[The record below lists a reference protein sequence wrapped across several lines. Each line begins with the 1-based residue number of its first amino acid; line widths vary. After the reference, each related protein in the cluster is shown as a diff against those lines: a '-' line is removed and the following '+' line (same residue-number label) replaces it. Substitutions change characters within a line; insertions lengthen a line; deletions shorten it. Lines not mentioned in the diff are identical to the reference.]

1 MQDPVDE
8 NSPARRH
15 QAIIALLYSR
25 KQTPGTTAFD
35 RNKGE
40 KQMIPQLTKH
50 TPLAAAIL
58 LFSCFGSAPLLAD
71 EPTVLVQPEAGSSLS
86 ALLKNILG
94 DTNRHFDRYQGP
106 DDCST
111 EQLYVN
117 TREMLGNY
125 ADAPEQNQDALRNYI
140 LASKQQCNCT
150 RAIIGKDF
158 DILVDAVGSDLSQV
172 PCP

>member
-1 MQDPVDE
+1 
-8 NSPARRH
+8 
-15 QAIIALLYSR
+15 
-25 KQTPGTTAFD
+25 
-35 RNKGE
+35 
-40 KQMIPQLTKH
+40 MIPPLSKH
-50 TPLAAAIL
+50 ASLAAAIML
-58 LFSCFGSAPLLAD
+58 LSGPGSAPLLAD
-71 EPTVLVQPEAGSSLS
+71 EPTVVVQPEAGNSLS

-117 TREMLGNY
+117 TRDLMGNY
-125 ADAPEQNQDALRNYI
+125 ADAPEQNQEALRNYI

-150 RAIIGKDF
+150 RAIIGKNF

>member
-1 MQDPVDE
+1 MT
-8 NSPARRH
+8 SPLSKYA
-15 QAIIALLYSR
+15 Y
-25 KQTPGTTAFD
+25 
-35 RNKGE
+35 
-40 KQMIPQLTKH
+40 LT
-50 TPLAAAIL
+50 AAIML
-58 LFSCFGSAPLLAD
+58 LSVAGSAPLLAD
-71 EPTVLVQPEAGSSLS
+71 EPTVLVEPEAGNSLS

-94 DTNRHFDRYQGP
+94 DTDRHFDRYQGP

-117 TREMLGNY
+117 TRELLGNY
-125 ADAPEQNQDALRNYI
+125 ADAPEQYQEPLRNYM

-150 RAIIGKDF
+150 RAIIGKNF

>member
-1 MQDPVDE
+1 MTLHLTRHA
-8 NSPARRH
+8 SPA
-15 QAIIALLYSR
+15 AV
-25 KQTPGTTAFD
+25 
-35 RNKGE
+35 
-40 KQMIPQLTKH
+40 
-50 TPLAAAIL
+50 IL
-58 LFSCFGSAPLLAD
+58 LLSCFGSAPLLAD
-71 EPTVLVQPEAGSSLS
+71 EPTVLVQPEADSSLS

-117 TREMLGNY
+117 TRELLGNY
-125 ADAPEQNQDALRNYI
+125 ANAPEQNQESLRNYI

-150 RAIIGKDF
+150 RAIIGKNF